1 MSNLS
6 ITIITPNLNGDQ
18 FLEACIKSIQ
28 NQQYPNLK
36 HVVIDGGSTDNS
48 IQILKTTGTAYEIVK
63 GLNNYEAIDYG
74 FKKYPSD
81 IQAWLNSDDLYR
93 DGAINTVMNTF
104 DKFPEISW
112 LTGTPSTSNDLGVIR
127 IWDAHVFPSISKYTW
142 TLSSNIFIQQE
153 STFWRQ
159 ELYEKVGGISKDYQY
174 ANDYYLWFEFFKTE
188 LLYSIPQVLA
198 SFRIH
203 SSAQISVSNMENYMS
218 EVNRIQSQSDT
229 GFLRK
234 RMLQVLMGLDYILIR
249 IPIIRNAYNNTRFRQ
264 KFLGFPI
271 RLRFDDSNRL
281 VKCY

>member
-6 ITIITPNLNGDQ
+6 ITIITPNLNGDR
-18 FLEACIKSIQ
+18 FLEACIRSIQ
-28 NQQYPNLK
+28 SQQYPNLK

-48 IQILKTTGTAYEIVK
+48 IQILKTTGTTYEIVK

-93 DGAINTVMNTF
+93 DGAINTVMNAF
-104 DKFPEISW
+104 EKFPEISW

-142 TLSSNIFIQQE
+142 TLSSKIFIQQE

-159 ELYEKVGGISKDYQY
+159 ELYEKAGGMSKDYRY
-174 ANDYYLWFEFFKTE
+174 ANDYDLWFEFFKTE

-198 SFRIH
+198 SFRMH
-203 SSAQISVSNMENYMS
+203 SFAQISISNKGNYMS
-218 EVNRIQSQSDT
+218 EVKRVQSQSNI

-234 RMLQVLMGLDYILIR
+234 RMLQVLMGVDYIIIR
-249 IPIIRNAYNNTRFRQ
+249 IPILRNAYNSTKFRQ

-271 RLRFDDSNRL
+271 RLSFDDSGQL
-281 VKCY
+281 VKC

>member
-18 FLEACIKSIQ
+18 FLEACILSIK

-48 IQILKTTGTAYEIVK
+48 INILEKTGAAYEVVK
-63 GLNNYEAIDYG
+63 GFNNYDAIDYG

-93 DGAINTVMNTF
+93 EGAITTVMNAF
-104 DKFPEISW
+104 ENFSEISW
-112 LTGTPSTSNDLGVIR
+112 LTGTPSTSNDQGVIR

-159 ELYEKVGGISKDYQY
+159 ELYDKVGGISKDYRY
-174 ANDYYLWFEFFKTE
+174 ANDYDLWFQFFKTE

-198 SFRIH
+198 SFRMH
-203 SSAQISVSNMENYMS
+203 STAQISVSNKENYLA
-218 EVNRIQSQSDT
+218 EVSRIQSKSDI

-234 RMLQVLMGLDYILIR
+234 RMLQFLMGIDYVLIR
-249 IPIIRNAYNNTRFRQ
+249 IPILRKAYNSTKFRQ
-264 KFLGFPI
+264 KFLGFSI
-271 RLRFDDSNRL
+271 RLSFDDSGQL
-281 VKCY
+281 VKC

>member
-18 FLEACIKSIQ
+18 FLEACILSIK

-48 IQILKTTGTAYEIVK
+48 IQILKTTGTTYEIVK

-93 DGAINTVMNTF
+93 EGAITTVMNAF
-104 DKFPEISW
+104 ENFSEISW
-112 LTGTPSTSNDLGVIR
+112 LTGTPSTSNDQGVIR

-159 ELYEKVGGISKDYQY
+159 ELYDKVGGISKDYRY
-174 ANDYYLWFEFFKTE
+174 ANDYDLWFQFFKTE

-198 SFRIH
+198 SFRMH
-203 SSAQISVSNMENYMS
+203 STAQISVSNKENYLA
-218 EVNRIQSQSDT
+218 EVSRIQSKSNI

-234 RMLQVLMGLDYILIR
+234 RMLQFLMGIDYVLIR
-249 IPIIRNAYNNTRFRQ
+249 IPILRKAYNSTKFRQ
-264 KFLGFPI
+264 KFLGFSI
-271 RLRFDDSNRL
+271 RLSFDDSGQL
-281 VKCY
+281 VKS

>member
-6 ITIITPNLNGDQ
+6 ITVITPNLNGDQ

-28 NQQYPNLK
+28 SQQYPNLK

-81 IQAWLNSDDLYR
+81 VQAWLNSDDLYR
-93 DGAINTVMNTF
+93 DGAINTVMNAF
-104 DKFPEISW
+104 EKFPEISW

-142 TLSSNIFIQQE
+142 TLSSKIFIQQE

-159 ELYEKVGGISKDYQY
+159 ELYEKVGGISKDYRY
-174 ANDYYLWFEFFKTE
+174 ANDYDLWFEFFKTE

-198 SFRIH
+198 SFRMH
-203 SSAQISVSNMENYMS
+203 SSAQISISNKGNYMS
-218 EVNRIQSQSDT
+218 EV
-229 GFLRK
+229 K
-234 RMLQVLMGLDYILIR
+234 RVQ
-249 IPIIRNAYNNTRFRQ
+249 
-264 KFLGFPI
+264 
-271 RLRFDDSNRL
+271 
-281 VKCY
+281 

>member
-6 ITIITPNLNGDQ
+6 ITIITPNLNGDR
-18 FLEACIKSIQ
+18 FLEACIRSIQ
-28 NQQYPNLK
+28 SQQYPNLK

-48 IQILKTTGTAYEIVK
+48 IQILKTTGTTYEIVK

-93 DGAINTVMNTF
+93 DGAINTVMNAF
-104 DKFPEISW
+104 EKFPEISW

-142 TLSSNIFIQQE
+142 TLSSKIFIQQE

-159 ELYEKVGGISKDYQY
+159 ELYEKAGGISKDYRY
-174 ANDYYLWFEFFKTE
+174 ANDYDLWFEFFKTE

-198 SFRIH
+198 SFRMH
-203 SSAQISVSNMENYMS
+203 SSAQISISNKGNYMS
-218 EVNRIQSQSDT
+218 EVKRVQSQSNI

-234 RMLQVLMGLDYILIR
+234 RMLQVLMGVDYIIIR
-249 IPIIRNAYNNTRFRQ
+249 IPILRKAYNSTKFRQ
-264 KFLGFPI
+264 KFLGFSI
-271 RLRFDDSNRL
+271 RLSFDDLGQL
-281 VKCY
+281 VKS